1 MTTIASDAFSDGTN
15 RQQVL
20 EISRAIVETI
30 TSSRSPD
37 LRERLQA
44 LAEILTQLPGVCGAA
59 LVAFDEE
66 EAPLTSGACRLL
78 LHEELPE
85 LETLL
90 RVRQLMAER
99 LHGKDWFSIG
109 SSFISSKEGTI
120 WCRPLQNAERSVG
133 LILATVDSAEP
144 TCRPLALLGETAP
157 FLAAAIFSSIHQQA
171 WSRIEKL
178 QELARRTL
186 SQKPWDFHAMV
197 SLLCDYFDA
206 GSVTLFL
213 REREELHLSAATDP
227 YLSSEPLVSY
237 KPGEGLT
244 GYVFETGHSL
254 RLSNSEDPREVFRAT
269 GLNRK
274 GPRHA
279 ERDSRG
285 APTVQFL
292 GVPLRFGANAV
303 GVLRMARKEGVA
315 RFTQED
321 EKALQF
327 FADLLGAAV
336 GPTWDL
342 LLNRSIL
349 ESITEAIAI
358 SGWERDAQGHGFSRI
373 VKANPGA
380 ETLLGWNEKE
390 LVNRDAREIYAPGE
404 YERIRLELDSAREA
418 ARRDG
423 RAEHGPILSKMQRA
437 DGTIVPVSISYRL
450 LSNQLLHRPT
460 LYTIG
465 LARETSK
472 IELQAEQHQ
481 RLLELLGAMKVAYFR
496 ASPEGITQESTPT
509 DSEITGYSPEELK
522 ALLREELYPDPGIR
536 ERLLNRARDQKGHLL
551 RELVQMRRKNG
562 ELFWAEGDL
571 RILKDQE
578 EGEIGY
584 EGLYRDV
591 TDRIRLQ
598 GFLNEDTGRVLT
610 DQELFARLKRD
621 AEFHLDYI
629 SSLSHQLLT
638 PLGSLIETLR
648 NFERG
653 ELNQKT
659 LQQRLPYIIG
669 QSLACT
675 RMVRNLSYMDKILRS
690 EPFAPENVPLAK
702 LVIETKLDLLH
713 LLEEK
718 RLELRIDD
726 ASLERHVPI
735 RGHVEML
742 RQVIVNLM
750 DNAIKYSLPETTI
763 RIRGRRRSG
772 LGALEISSHGLRI
785 SAEERERVFER
796 GFRTREAEAW
806 VPHGT
811 GLGLWL
817 VRKIVEAHGATIRCL
832 EVLENGRARIL
843 FRILFPGLDS
853 NHIGGSHDRTAF
865 RAHRRRSGRRSGL
878 AHRSGPEPGLRD
890 RVRDE

>member
-1 MTTIASDAFSDGTN
+1 MATAVSGAPSERDHQILA
-15 RQQVL
+15 
-20 EISRAIVETI
+20 ISREITETI
-30 TSSRSPD
+30 TSSGTLG
-37 LRERLQA
+37 LRERLMV
-44 LAEILTQLPGVCGAA
+44 LAKILTQLPGVRGAA
-59 LVAFDEE
+59 IVAFDQEE
-66 EAPLTSGACRLL
+66 TPLTSGAFNLL
-78 LHEELPE
+78 LHEDLPE

-90 RVRQLMAER
+90 RLRQLMAER
-99 LHGKDWFSIG
+99 LHGKHWFSIEP
-109 SSFISSKEGTI
+109 SFISRKEAI
-120 WCRPLQNAERSVG
+120 LWCRPLQNAERSIG
-133 LILATVDSAEP
+133 LVLATFDSPGAVGGA
-144 TCRPLALLGETAP
+144 LALVGETAP
-157 FLAAAIFSSIHQQA
+157 FLAAAIFSFIHQQA
-171 WSRIEKL
+171 WTRIEKL
-178 QELARRTL
+178 QELARETL
-186 SQKPWDFHAMV
+186 SQKPWDFHSMV
-197 SLLCDYFDA
+197 HSLCDYFDA
-206 GSVTLFL
+206 GAVTLFL
-213 REREELHLSAATDP
+213 REKEVLHLSAATDP
-227 YLSSEPLVSY
+227 YLCAKPLVSY

-244 GYVFETGHSL
+244 GYVFKTGLSL
-254 RLSNSEDPREVFRAT
+254 RLSNSEDPREVRRAT
-269 GLNRK
+269 GLDRN
-274 GPRHA
+274 GPRHP
-279 ERDSRG
+279 ERDSQG

-292 GVPLRFGANAV
+292 GVPLRFGANPV

-342 LLNRSIL
+342 LLNRSML
-349 ESITEAIAI
+349 ESTTEAIAI
-358 SGWERDAQGHGFSRI
+358 SGWERDDQGRGFSRI
-373 VKANPGA
+373 VKVNPGVVG
-380 ETLLGWNEKE
+380 LLDWKE
-390 LVNRDAREIYAPGE
+390 EDLVNRDAREIYAPGE
-404 YERIRLELDSAREA
+404 YERIGQELELARKA
-418 ARRDG
+418 ARGDG
-423 RAEHGPILSKMQRA
+423 HAAHGPILSKMQKA
-437 DGTIVPVSISYRL
+437 DGTVVPVSISYRL

-472 IELQAEQHQ
+472 IELQAEQHR

-496 ASPEGITQESTPT
+496 ANLEGITQESTPT

-522 ALLREELYPDPGIR
+522 SLPRGELYPDPGIR
-536 ERLLNRARDQKGHLL
+536 ERLLNRARDHKGHPL
-551 RELVQMRRKNG
+551 REVVQMKRKNG

-571 RILKDQE
+571 RILEDQ
-578 EGEIGY
+578 GEVGY

-598 GFLNEDTGRVLT
+598 GFLNEDTWRVLT

-621 AEFHLDYI
+621 AEFHLDYL

-653 ELNQKT
+653 ELGQKV
-659 LQQRLPYIIG
+659 LQQRLPYVIG
-669 QSLACT
+669 QALACT
-675 RMVRNLSYMDKILRS
+675 RMVRNLSYMDKILRGQ
-690 EPFAPENVPLAK
+690 PFIPESIPLVK
-702 LVIETKLDLLH
+702 LVVETKIDFLH

-718 RLELRIDD
+718 KLDLQVDN

-735 RGHVEML
+735 RGHIEML
-742 RQVIVNLM
+742 RQVIVNLT

-772 LGALEISSHGLRI
+772 AVSLEVSSQGLRI
-785 SAEERERVFER
+785 SGEEREAVFER

-832 EVLENGRARIL
+832 EVLENGRPRTL
-843 FRILFPGLDS
+843 FRILFPS
-853 NHIGGSHDRTAF
+853 SGGPSPTGEPRVRTAF
-865 RAHRRRSGRRSGL
+865 RAHRRRSGR
-878 AHRSGPEPGLRD
+878 
-890 RVRDE
+890 